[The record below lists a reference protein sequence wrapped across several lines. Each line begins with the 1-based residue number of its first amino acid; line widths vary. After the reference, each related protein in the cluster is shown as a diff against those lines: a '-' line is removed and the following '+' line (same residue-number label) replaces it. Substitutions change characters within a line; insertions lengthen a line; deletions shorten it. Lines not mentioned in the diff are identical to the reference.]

1 MMIRYRYIV
10 TILLLLASCSPVVE
24 DTVTQEQ
31 RIWQL
36 LRQIKVEPLAEHQG
50 QLLQQQLEA
59 GLNNLQKKA
68 PHKYN
73 LQVALSSKI
82 IGLTGANSYQVSA
95 TIKLYRLEDNELIFE
110 TSNLVKS
117 RYSNAGTEYRQ
128 EKSRDSAMERS
139 INQLSRKIISDIQNY
154 FLTAIERDDL

>member
-10 TILLLLASCSPVVE
+10 TILLLLVSCSPVVE

-73 LQVALSSKI
+73 LKVALSSKI

-110 TSNLVKS
+110 TSNLIKS

>member
-110 TSNLVKS
+110 TSNLIKS